1 MTHDGGGQVV
11 QPGERTQLMQFSHRY
26 QEVPG
31 PDRIHF
37 PVYVGLGNHDLDQDG
52 PPQQVDW
59 YRRELRDYVELNHRP
74 SAIFKPSVPAG
85 NYDLASDDYSCDFG
99 GLYLAQA
106 HRFAPTP
113 SMKIAIGLQWC
124 VSPRPSWT

>member
-1 MTHDGGGQVV
+1 MIGGDMTDDGGGQVV
-11 QPGERTQLMQFSHRY
+11 QPGEGTQLMQFSHRY
-26 QEVPG
+26 QEGPG

-74 SAIFKPSVPAG
+74 SVIFKPAVPAG
-85 NYDLASDDYSCDFG
+85 DYDMASDDYSWD
-99 GLYLAQA
+99 LASCTWC
-106 HRFAPTP
+106 RR
-113 SMKIAIGLQWC
+113 IA
-124 VSPRPSWT
+124 SPATATRARRAAFPG